1 MLVFVC
7 ICVFLCFLVWTKVT
21 QFMGKMILGKFKGQ
35 RLRSA
40 EVIKLTIWAGSILFI
55 FIMLRSFK

>member
-7 ICVFLCFLVWTKVT
+7 ICVFLCFFVWTKVT
-21 QFMGKMILGKFKGQ
+21 QLMGKMILGKFKGQ

-40 EVIKLTIWAGSILFI
+40 EVIKLTILAGSILFI